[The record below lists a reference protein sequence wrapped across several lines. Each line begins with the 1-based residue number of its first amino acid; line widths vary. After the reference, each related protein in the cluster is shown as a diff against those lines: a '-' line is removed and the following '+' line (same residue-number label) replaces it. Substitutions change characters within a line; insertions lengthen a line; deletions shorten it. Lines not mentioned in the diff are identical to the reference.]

1 VLLHQFPYQR
11 SITKKQWY
19 AEIKRNIM
27 NHDFD
32 NVENIITKHIDSL
45 VSNIDLKKALS
56 EIVALRNS
64 PTFVN
69 LKGKSVTLSFK
80 YVDDLG
86 TASPDLI
93 RVNETN
99 YIHVCPVVASPAL
112 VSIFPQ

>member
-1 VLLHQFPYQR
+1 
-11 SITKKQWY
+11 
-19 AEIKRNIM
+19 M

-32 NVENIITKHIDSL
+32 NVEYIITRHIDSL
-45 VSNIDLKKALS
+45 ISNIDLKRELS

-69 LKGKSVTLSFK
+69 LKGKTVTLSIK
-80 YVDDLG
+80 IVDDLG
-86 TASPDLI
+86 TAFPDLI

-99 YIHVCPVVASPAL
+99 YIYVCPVVASPAL